1 MDVLA
6 ILSLNFVIS
15 QAGNRNTFFFP
26 LRHSLEPLLHSPFLH
41 SFPCSCILPVLAFRL
56 SVSSICII
64 ASFCGSIICPCFG
77 ISTFSTFCWVF
88 LVCTFISFSRLFFL
102 PTFSF
107 FCRFF
112 LVTTFCPFFSF
123 FLHPCLPL
131 LQQVF
136 RHLHLLFRLQ
146 VLLPH

>member
-15 QAGNRNTFFFP
+15 QAWNRNTFFP
-26 LRHSLEPLLHSPFLH
+26 QRHSLEPLLHSPFLH
-41 SFPCSCILPVLAFRL
+41 SFPRSCIIPVLAFGL
-56 SVSSICII
+56 SVSSLCTFS
-64 ASFCGSIICPCFG
+64 SFCG
-77 ISTFSTFCWVF
+77 VF

-112 LVTTFCPFFSF
+112 LVTTFCPFLSF

-136 RHLHLLFRLQ
+136 RHLHLLFLLQ